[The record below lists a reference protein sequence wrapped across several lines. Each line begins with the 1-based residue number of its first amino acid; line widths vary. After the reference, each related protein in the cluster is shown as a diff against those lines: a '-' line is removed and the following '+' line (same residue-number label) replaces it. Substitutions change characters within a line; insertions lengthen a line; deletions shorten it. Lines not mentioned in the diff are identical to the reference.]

1 MSKFLVVVDMQHDFI
16 DGALG
21 DSAAQEIV
29 PKVAKKICGDRLNVV
44 KKICGDRWDVI
55 ATLDTHGP
63 DYLDTRE
70 GKMLP
75 VKHCV
80 KYTHGWCMPDQIID
94 ALDVVQ
100 PYNVVCKPTFSSDE
114 IVDIIKRSAPIFEP
128 ESDMYIQ
135 IVGLRTD
142 ICVISNAIM
151 LRSAFPEAHIV
162 VDSSCCAGTTPELHK
177 AALDVMRSCHIEIE

>member
-1 MSKFLVVVDMQHDFI
+1 MNKFLVVVDMQYDFI

-21 DSAAQEIV
+21 DSEAQEIV
-29 PKVAKKICGDRLNVV
+29 PKVAKKICGDYR
-44 KKICGDRWDVI
+44 DVI
-55 ATLDTHGP
+55 ATLDTHGS

-80 KYTHGWCMPDQIID
+80 KYTHGWCMPGQIID
-94 ALDVVQ
+94 ALAVAR
-100 PYNVVCKPTFSSDE
+100 PCHNVVCKSTFSSDE
-114 IVDIIKRSAPIFEP
+114 IVDIIRRSAPAYEP
-128 ESDMYIQ
+128 ESDMCIQ

-151 LRSAFPEAHIV
+151 LRNAFPEAHIV